1 MKDDAHR
8 AAELR
13 AKAKGVRQQVRVM
26 AERVATMPAGLER
39 DMLMAQAGLLDDGAR
54 SLEED
59 ALLLDPARGV
69 ADGEDVD
76 GHRRLTWQGRDALDV
91 DHVVV
96 PALAG
101 EPPGTGKVLRHL
113 RVLAHVGVPAAL
125 GAKRATS
132 WGDLIG
138 GTPSRRCRGR
148 AAGSS
153 RSRSPRA

>member
-59 ALLLDPARGV
+59 ALLLDPARGE
-69 ADGEDVD
+69 A
-76 GHRRLTWQGRDALDV
+76 
-91 DHVVV
+91 
-96 PALAG
+96 
-101 EPPGTGKVLRHL
+101 
-113 RVLAHVGVPAAL
+113 
-125 GAKRATS
+125 
-132 WGDLIG
+132 
-138 GTPSRRCRGR
+138 
-148 AAGSS
+148 
-153 RSRSPRA
+153 